1 MTIYDNLWFLWA
13 TSYKSN
19 TNSRPCPQPSNP
31 CKTEFKFRVINP
43 EEEGVEGVEFT
54 LYRPGFDCKGEPSAK
69 IKAVAMSDK
78 HGLVDFGLIPMQNF
92 FMLETSRPDG
102 YRKNSHQYRIS
113 ANTDGVMI
121 DCLAEPNDGHVIVIL
136 QYGSCPPVP
145 PEPTP
150 RSSHNPPIRN
160 PHQIFNSLK
169 SSGDKHTMK
178 GNDRLPSDFESP
190 ILAGGGWFCH
200 VQGFGK
206 YGNNIIVSHNSDKN
220 RRYGYFV
227 VSEEGKTLGHHYD
240 AHYELPGDI
249 RNFNHTGGF
258 QIIGDYLAMGIE
270 TPDYHNSII
279 ALYDLKNINPGCE
292 ETNAGP
298 QFKRLLRGV
307 KNNNCAALGISNFKI
322 MQNGTEQSY
331 FLMTTHEN
339 GNLVMYL
346 AVGND
351 LLTADFHQVY
361 IHQYN
366 VKDYQGVTLLTEDIG
381 SGHDYANFYLVA
393 PFTTDNFLG
402 IPTNDYCDLW
412 KISLSGNLQS
422 NPVFTPQKIVDG
434 RHFYT
439 HGGTIGIKV
448 HFRWGSSVEII
459 NNDNFRLHTT
469 ERNFATVTNFEL
481 VYNTFS
487 K

>member
-1 MTIYDNLWFLWA
+1 MTICDNLWFLWA

-19 TNSRPCPQPSNP
+19 ASCCPCPQPLKP
-31 CKTEFKFRVINP
+31 TKVEFKFRVINP
-43 EEEGVEGVEFT
+43 ENEGVLGAEFT
-54 LYRPGFDCKGEPSAK
+54 LYRINNIGEEPSVQ
-69 IKAVAMSDK
+69 IKAVAVSD
-78 HGLVDFGLIPMQNF
+78 GNGVVDFGFLPMQNF
-92 FMLETSRPDG
+92 LMLETSRPDG
-102 YRKNSHQYRIS
+102 YRENNRFYRIS
-113 ANTDGVMI
+113 VNSDGVMI
-121 DCLAEPNDGHVIVIL
+121 DCFPEPDDGHIIVLL
-136 QYGSCPPVP
+136 QYGNCPSLP
-145 PEPTP
+145 PEPAP

-160 PHQIFNSLK
+160 PHQIFNGLNT
-169 SSGDKHTMK
+169 SGSKHTMK
-178 GNDRLPSDFESP
+178 GNDRLPGDFDSP

-206 YGNNIIVSHNSDKN
+206 YGQNLIVSHNSDKN
-220 RRYGYFV
+220 RRFGYFV

-240 AHYELPGDI
+240 ANYELPSDA

-279 ALYDLKNINPGCE
+279 ALYDLKNVNPGCE
-292 ETNAGP
+292 QTSAGP

-307 KNNNCAALGISNFKI
+307 KNNNCAALGISDFKI
-322 MQNGTEQSY
+322 MQNGTEQSC
-331 FLMTTHEN
+331 FLMVTHEN

-346 AVGND
+346 AQGSD
-351 LLTADFHQVY
+351 LMTANFHQVY

-366 VKDYQGVTLLTEDIG
+366 VKDYQGLTLLTEDIG
-381 SGHDYANFYLVA
+381 GGHDYANFYLVA

-412 KISLSGNLQS
+412 KISVSGNLQA
-422 NPVFTPQKIVDG
+422 NPIFSTEKIVDG
-434 RHFYT
+434 KHFST

-448 HFRWGSSVEII
+448 HFRWGSSVEIVSS
-459 NNDNFRLHTT
+459 DSFRLHTT
-469 ERNFATVTNFEL
+469 ERNFANVTNFEL